1 MSLVLDPCFTVRRC
15 NACLHAVH
23 PARYLCPRC
32 HGSDWRPVAVRSGI
46 LLQFTRMPGKQA
58 DDRYLGTLRTDA
70 GPLVVARL
78 AGTIHDKGQRY
89 LLRLDGDALV
99 AAPES
104 SGA

>member
-1 MSLVLDPCFTVRRC
+1 MSVALDQCFTVHQC

-32 HGSDWRPVAVRSGI
+32 QGWDWRPVAASSGI

-58 DDRYLGTLRTDA
+58 DDRYLGTLQTDV

-78 AGTIHDKGQRY
+78 AGTVHDKGQRY
-89 LLRLDGDALV
+89 TLHLEGDALI
-99 AAPES
+99 AAPELP
-104 SGA
+104 GA